1 MSTYTDRHQ
10 QLADLH
16 AAADRVNPDAGYS
29 WRAARRAAAL
39 AVLLD
44 AAGHPD
50 PGTAPTTVS
59 VLVLADQLDQ
69 LDRGVQGVADLL
81 DLLDPAEQRALL
93 WLAEIGDAETVA
105 GVAALLDHARR

>member
-16 AAADRVNPDAGYS
+16 AAADRVHPGAGDS

-44 AAGHPD
+44 AAGQPD
-50 PGTAPTTVS
+50 PGTAPTTLS
-59 VLVLADQLDQ
+59 VLGVADQLDQ
-69 LDRGVQGVADLL
+69 LDRGVQLVDDLV
-81 DLLDPAEQRALL
+81 DALDPAHRRTLL
-93 WLAEIGDAETVA
+93 WLAETDAETVA
-105 GVAALLDHARR
+105 GVAALLDHART